1 MQEQT
6 AGKEHTSPKSK
17 QNGKPKRK
25 KSNLS
30 GIMAFLVLF
39 LAAYL
44 ILSLLTVAFIWYSFN
59 SGAENDDIYSVRIYH
74 DENLLYKISTTDANN
89 EYGLYIPFEYLAE
102 ISSFGLAGNGDD
114 MTLFIIGT
122 DNRIKCT
129 KNSSLVVIND
139 NAVRISS
146 PILYEDGEYFIPVTL
161 IENYINGIDVAYD
174 NEDMICNISIGVSK
188 NNIELNLL
196 LPDPMENAY
205 FPESYKY
212 YDYDNTLNNST
223 QP

>member
-6 AGKEHTSPKSK
+6 AGKPQTAPKSK

>member
-6 AGKEHTSPKSK
+6 AGKEHTTPKSK

-74 DENLLYKISTTDANN
+74 DENLLHKISTTDANN

-102 ISSFGLAGNGDD
+102 ISSFVPSDTEMAVPADIFP
-114 MTLFIIGT
+114 T
-122 DNRIKCT
+122 
-129 KNSSLVVIND
+129 SSSKEPCVEPFPKPC
-139 NAVRISS
+139 AIS
-146 PILYEDGEYFIPVTL
+146 PGP
-161 IENYINGIDVAYD
+161 
-174 NEDMICNISIGVSK
+174 
-188 NNIELNLL
+188 
-196 LPDPMENAY
+196 
-205 FPESYKY
+205 
-212 YDYDNTLNNST
+212 
-223 QP
+223 